1 MGELDLGGA
10 GCGGQVGLELGRVGH
25 AHARKKKEG
34 FGVCKGGVGRGHA
47 HARKK
52 KEGSGVCKGATKP
65 RHAHAQNSFVI
76 CKANSVKKVSIW

>member
-34 FGVCKGGVGRGHA
+34 FGVCKGPTKPRHAHARMKKERSGVCGGGVGRGHA
-47 HARKK
+47 HARKR
-52 KEGSGVCKGATKP
+52 KEGSGVCGGEP
-65 RHAHAQNSFVI
+65 
-76 CKANSVKKVSIW
+76 C

>member
-25 AHARKKKEG
+25 AHARKKKEV
-34 FGVCKGGVGRGHA
+34 FGVCKGPTKPRHAHARMKKERSGVCGGPTKPRYA

-52 KEGSGVCKGATKP
+52 KEGFGVCGGEP
-65 RHAHAQNSFVI
+65 
-76 CKANSVKKVSIW
+76 C